1 MERSEQKKARRRI
14 NFFDIVIV
22 LVLLLVVAAAYLLTH
37 RNDSPAAV
45 VVTRTYQVELPE
57 LEEGIEQY
65 VSVGDPVT
73 DNIKNY
79 SAGTVKNVEVKPYET
94 DVLDEENGVLRRS
107 PVEGM
112 VTLVLT
118 IEADTVETDKSVD
131 TTGGYTLRTGAG
143 ASLTAGSM
151 SAAGYI
157 LSVSR

>member
-1 MERSEQKKARRRI
+1 MEEQKKRRRI

-22 LVLLLVVAAAYLLTH
+22 LVLLLAVAAAYLLTH

-45 VVTRTYQVELPE
+45 VVPRTYQVELPE

-79 SAGTVKNVEVKPYET
+79 GAGTVKSIEVRPCVT
-94 DVLDEENGVLRRS
+94 DVLDEETGVLRRS
-107 PVEGM
+107 PVEGQI
-112 VTLVLT
+112 TLVLT
-118 IEADTVETDKSVD
+118 IEADTVETDKSIE

-157 LSVSR
+157 LAVSR